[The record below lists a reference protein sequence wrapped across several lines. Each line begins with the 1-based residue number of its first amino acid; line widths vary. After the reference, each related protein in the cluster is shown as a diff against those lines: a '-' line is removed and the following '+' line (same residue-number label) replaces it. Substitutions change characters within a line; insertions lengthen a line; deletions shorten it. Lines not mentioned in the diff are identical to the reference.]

1 MLQRRF
7 IINAIRTKRIF
18 IQKMNKYT
26 YQQHSQQQHMKNI
39 STRILGNNYVMNS
52 NSNKNNY
59 HYYNYHTTKAVFD
72 KDDNNNNE
80 DDTTTTA
87 NEGDDDDGELKKQ
100 ETPPPTYDEHT
111 PVDELLQLWED
122 ARGEQDY
129 VTSDAIRTFLLE
141 THNIR
146 AATYEQDKEKQ
157 FIQEKVNQYQ
167 MERAEYK
174 RKKKLAIGSFRE
186 RVNQQLSI
194 RKQRLDAQ
202 KSKKKVKKKVDLP
215 WQQTENLQT
224 CPSKIRRTTMPNTR
238 HRTKSLS
245 IQSKRRLIV
254 QEEALNWITSEDDI
268 DQPRVTITS
277 IGQRAH
283 KEPLAYETFSVG
295 VTNKTPKTTFFDIAN
310 DFDLNMKIIDWQ
322 PDRNY
327 VPNRTVLEQWKDN
340 PNLQRLQELKSKGT
354 LPPSNF
360 GTWGNHTKPDHMT
373 EEAWLKEKPWLS
385 KIGKEVVDR
394 SAAST
399 NNNNNNNNNNNDEFE
414 IRYTY
419 DFNDPYDLMEFVEDK
434 IPGVITVR
442 VRGGYKKVSRVAGVF
457 HFMEEINRL
466 TKTSREDFAQNTSM
480 EDLRKL
486 VLDSVLEIKRL
497 RERHEN
503 LSPGDVSDADLIL
516 AREMDKRLKTLFD
529 LLKNSR
535 WEYNDI
541 FEELNE
547 LVEVIEVLDNE
558 PSLVDMK
565 ITRQQQA
572 NRFNQGGK
580 GGNNKKNKKAEGG
593 GGGFNKRGNR
603 FPGNF
608 KRTFGEDSPTRRR

>member
-1 MLQRRF
+1 
-7 IINAIRTKRIF
+7 
-18 IQKMNKYT
+18 
-26 YQQHSQQQHMKNI
+26 MKNI
-39 STRILGNNYVMNS
+39 STSILGNNYVMNS
-52 NSNKNNY
+52 NSKNKNSY
-59 HYYNYHTTKAVFD
+59 HYHNYHTTKAVFD

-87 NEGDDDDGELKKQ
+87 NEGDDDDEELKKQ

-167 MERAEYK
+167 RERAEYK

-202 KSKKKVKKKVDLP
+202 KSKKKVRKKVDLP
-215 WQQTENLQT
+215 WQQKENLQT

-277 IGQRAH
+277 VGQRAH

-360 GTWGNHTKPDHMT
+360 DHMT

-385 KIGKEVVDR
+385 KIGKEVVD
-394 SAAST
+394 S
-399 NNNNNNNNNNNDEFE
+399 
-414 IRYTY
+414 
-419 DFNDPYDLMEFVEDK
+419 L
-434 IPGVITVR
+434 
-442 VRGGYKKVSRVAGVF
+442 SRVAGVF

-466 TKTSREDFAQNTSM
+466 TKTTREDFAQNTSM

-580 GGNNKKNKKAEGG
+580 RGNNKKNKKAEGG

-608 KRTFGEDSPTRRR
+608 KRTFGEDSPTRRSL